1 MLKLFKRYNYLVFCS
16 LYGVILMQ
24 LKGMS
29 EAEHTILAISLLC
42 VEIAY
47 RLHLWGFLRGHFFEN
62 GLPLSVAFSRAF
74 SVAH

>member
-1 MLKLFKRYNYLVFCS
+1 
-16 LYGVILMQ
+16 MQ